1 MQSEINNRS
10 GLLSILVCYSREI
23 LQQIFINVFCHFPLS
38 SCHFRDNV
46 QWYAAS
52 VRIQKMI
59 LFLLQ
64 RGSKAFH
71 LNFGGL
77 FIGSME
83 TAAMVKEY
91 TLQK

>member
-1 MQSEINNRS
+1 
-10 GLLSILVCYSREI
+10 
-23 LQQIFINVFCHFPLS
+23 
-38 SCHFRDNV
+38 
-46 QWYAAS
+46 
-52 VRIQKMI
+52 MI

-91 TLQK
+91 AL

>member
-1 MQSEINNRS
+1 
-10 GLLSILVCYSREI
+10 
-23 LQQIFINVFCHFPLS
+23 
-38 SCHFRDNV
+38 
-46 QWYAAS
+46 
-52 VRIQKMI
+52 MI

-77 FIGSME
+77 FVGSME

-91 TLQK
+91 TLLKIIFNVRIIIRAYFITADEYFDILFHSFVFDTLGLILIKCSIKNSFISIIIIWN